1 MIKAATA
8 ATDRPALLVCSVP
21 LASGSIQPISVHASI
36 PCPQLQ
42 LLHQLVPVSLPL
54 QPSVTTS
61 PPVSVQ
67 LSFGSIQPMRV
78 HASVPCPQLQLLH
91 QLVPVSLPL
100 QPSVTTSPPV
110 SVQLS
115 LTDVMPTPLQSEL
128 FFAQVVEFQ

>member
-8 ATDRPALLVCSVP
+8 ATDRPALLVGTVPLSVP
-21 LASGSIQPISVHASI
+21 LRQPMRVHASI

-67 LSFGSIQPMRV
+67 LSP
-78 HASVPCPQLQLLH
+78 
-91 QLVPVSLPL
+91 
-100 QPSVTTSPPV
+100 
-110 SVQLS
+110 
-115 LTDVMPTPLQSEL
+115 TDVMPTPLQSEL
-128 FFAQVVEFQ
+128 FIAQVVEFQ